1 MANNNE
7 EVFQDHVKSFY
18 DELKT
23 KKKYKYYSDW
33 KWFRK
38 RHTRTQFN
46 QTRDS
51 IKKILTKKYK
61 SALEIGPG
69 DGIWTE
75 LFINYVQKLDV
86 IEISSEM
93 RDMFLDR
100 LKNKDNIKI
109 ILGDIFDVPLT
120 KKYDLIYTVRC
131 FEYIPDK
138 LEIIKKFSCA
148 LNNGGDLIIVTKNPE
163 FFKIKNFDKK
173 LHSKQININ
182 DLSKMLEKNNFNG
195 IKIIPAVFGKYFQ
208 IPFLSF
214 LYNYFHKK
222 YMVNYKKGKI
232 KNKLVESYL
241 IFARKN
247 DFI

>member
-7 EVFQDHVKSFY
+7 EIFQNHVKSFY
-18 DELKT
+18 DNLKI
-23 KKKYKYYSDW
+23 KKKYSYYSDW

-38 RHTRTQFN
+38 KHTIAQFN

-61 SALEIGPG
+61 FALEIGPG

-75 LFINYVQKLDV
+75 LFINYVQKLDA
-86 IEISSEM
+86 IEISNEM
-93 RDMFLDR
+93 RNLFLR
-100 LKNKDNIKI
+100 RFNNKENIKI
-109 ILGDIFDVPLT
+109 ILGDILNAPL
-120 KKYDLIYTVRC
+120 KKYDLIYTIRC
-131 FEYIPDK
+131 FEYIPNK
-138 LEIIKKFSCA
+138 LKVIKKLSGS
-148 LNNGGDLIIVTKNPE
+148 LNNGGDLIIITKNPE
-163 FFKIKNFDKK
+163 FFQIKNLDKR

-182 DLSKMLEKNNFNG
+182 DLSKMLEENNFKV

-208 IPFLSF
+208 IPFLRF
-214 LYNYFHKK
+214 FYNYLHKR
-222 YMVNYKKGKI
+222 YMVNYKKGKV
-232 KNKLVESYL
+232 KNKFVESYL